1 MSDFDY
7 ATASLTERLA
17 RPVAEQLEHA
27 GYKPIDEVNG
37 ITVGARVH
45 NSGEQFPRAH
55 QEGTG
60 TVTGIFEKNPS
71 SWPQSYG
78 SRDIELAVQHDDG
91 RERQWQSYRTLL
103 VEQTTID
110 FHQRLR
116 NGDN

>member
-7 ATASLTERLA
+7 ATASLLERLA

-27 GYKPIDEVNG
+27 GYKPIDEVKG

-45 NSGEQFPRAH
+45 NDGEQFTRAF

-71 SWPQSYG
+71 SWSQSYG
-78 SRDIELAVQHDDG
+78 SRDIELAVKHDDG
-91 RERQWQSYRTLL
+91 RERQWASYRTRL
-103 VEQTTID
+103 VTEETID
-110 FHQRLR
+110 LYTRIR
-116 NGDN
+116 NGEH

>member
-7 ATASLTERLA
+7 ATATLTERLA

-27 GYKPIDEVNG
+27 GYTLIDEVNG

-45 NSGEQFPRAH
+45 NSGEQFFRAI

-71 SWPQSYG
+71 SWSQTYR
-78 SRDIELAVQHDDG
+78 SRDIEVAVQHDDG
-91 RERQWQSYRTLL
+91 RERQWQSYRTMLASQ
-103 VEQTTID
+103 VK
-110 FHQRLR
+110 
-116 NGDN
+116 GDR